1 MIGWMDGTKKKLV
14 VIGLLTVV
22 LVAGMSALGMKI
34 YQNNQ
39 ASRDEEFAKTLKIN
53 EPGGVTGVQKNGNY
67 NYDTTEYK
75 AMFVIEGVDANSK
88 TMSLKFIFPS
98 KLRDNIITS
107 KVACGRGETWIFSS
121 QDDIVVPAEKTVY
134 EEERIIP
141 GKTIM
146 QGKCSD
152 QYCRAIRRYCEVWL

>member
-1 MIGWMDGTKKKLV
+1 MDGTKKKWI
-14 VIGLLTVV
+14 VIGLLTGV
-22 LVAGMSALGMKI
+22 LAVGMGVLGVKI

-39 ASRDEEFAKTLKIN
+39 AKQDSEFAATLKIN
-53 EPGGVTGVQKNGNY
+53 EPEGVATGASQGGNHD
-67 NYDTTEYK
+67 YDTTEYK

-152 QYCRAIRRYCEVWL
+152 QYCRAIRKYCEVWL

>member
-22 LVAGMSALGMKI
+22 LVAGMSVLGMKI

-67 NYDTTEYK
+67 DYDTTEYK
-75 AMFVIEGVDANSK
+75 AMFVIQAVDASSK
-88 TMSLKFIFPS
+88 TMSLKFVLPS

-107 KVACGRGETWIFSS
+107 KVTCGRGKTWIFNS
-121 QDDIVVPAEKTVY
+121 QDNVVVPADKTVY
-134 EEERIIP
+134 EEGRIKP
-141 GKTIM
+141 GATIM

-152 QYCRAIRRYCEVWL
+152 QYCRTISKYCEVWL

>member
-1 MIGWMDGTKKKLV
+1 MDSAKKKWI
-14 VIGLLTVV
+14 VIGLLTGV
-22 LVAGMSALGMKI
+22 LAVGMGVLGVKI

-53 EPGGVTGVQKNGNY
+53 EPEGVAGVQKNGNY
-67 NYDTTEYK
+67 EYDTTEYK
-75 AMFVIEGVDANSK
+75 AMFVIEAMDANRT

-107 KVACGRGETWIFSS
+107 KVTCGRGETWIFSS
-121 QDDIVVPAEKTVY
+121 QDDIVVSAEKTVY

-152 QYCRAIRRYCEVWL
+152 QYCRAIRKYCEVWL